1 MGRIIDRSILR
12 ELVSPFSMG
21 VGVFTFFLIIDR
33 IYHLTE
39 LVITKGV
46 PFFLVLAL
54 LGFTLPAFL
63 ALTLPM
69 ALLVAVLIV
78 GGRMAADM
86 EVTAFKA
93 SGVSPLRLLRPF
105 LAAGLVVALISG
117 VLTIWI
123 APMGNR
129 LFQQQLFKILQSRAA
144 TGLKERIFSASFGQ
158 FTIYVQDISASQVAL
173 KGLLVSDERDPAIS
187 RVIVAK
193 EGRLLTDEE
202 QRRVTLRFID
212 GQISETDVADGRR
225 ARFTDFSLYDMNLPL
240 ESPLSSSAQKEKPER
255 DLPLSALGPQARAL
269 AAQGQSVAPYYVEFH
284 KRFALPMAA
293 IVFVLVGFPLG
304 IRSQTRGTGGRGI
317 ALAASLGIVVS
328 YYIVFTTLE
337 GMSLRGRIPPWLG
350 IWLPDAIFLVAG
362 LVLIVAT
369 TVGIPTGWVHRL
381 WHLRDVVR
389 ARIPARPFPWR
400 WGAKPESGRSRRR
413 ASTFIIDRYLLRE
426 YVKFIGIGLG
436 VGAVLFLVVDLL
448 QTLDRFL
455 RIKPPFTYI
464 LQHFIFRL
472 PGALYDGLP
481 IVVLIAT
488 VFLFL
493 SLTRAPELDALKAA
507 GVSLYRVSVPILLLA
522 LLLSVAAGFFQETAL
537 PAINARADEIDR
549 VKIRGGLPR
558 HLQKRNQLWYRST
571 DTRFWRME
579 LLDPVERSIDGLLLL
594 EVDQNFQLVSRLDA
608 KKAKWTPGSWELSQ
622 GFMRP
627 VVKGTRMESK
637 PFDRVVVKMAE
648 DIQDFTNVQKPPEIM
663 SFFELRAYVQ
673 KLQET
678 GHQAGKYI
686 VELYSKLSFPLV
698 HLIMALVAIPFA
710 LISPRSGGRALGIA
724 IAIVI
729 SVGYWLVHYMA
740 LAFAKADLLP
750 PFLAAWTANVVF
762 AGLGTALF
770 LRART

>member
-1 MGRIIDRSILR
+1 MGRIIDRYVLR
-12 ELVSPFSMG
+12 ELVSPFAMG
-21 VGVFTFFLIIDR
+21 VGVLTFFLVIDR

-54 LGFTLPAFL
+54 LGFTLPSFL

-69 ALLVAVLIV
+69 ALLLAVLIV
-78 GGRMAADM
+78 GGRLATDM
-86 EVTAFKA
+86 EVTALKA

-105 LAAGLVVALISG
+105 LAAGVVVTLISAA
-117 VLTIWI
+117 LTIWI

-129 LFQQQLFKILQSRAA
+129 MFQQQLFKILQSRAA

-173 KGLLVSDERDPAIS
+173 KGLLVSDERDPELS
-187 RVIVAK
+187 RVIVAR

-202 QRRVTLRFID
+202 QGRITLRFID

-240 ESPLSSSAQKEKPER
+240 DSPLSGSGPREKPER
-255 DLPLSALGPQARAL
+255 DLPLGELAPQARAI
-269 AAQGQSVAPYYVEFH
+269 AAQGQPVTAYYVEFH
-284 KRFALPMAA
+284 KRFALPVAA

-304 IRSQTRGTGGRGI
+304 IRSSPRGGGGRGM

-328 YYIVFTTLE
+328 YYMVFTTLE
-337 GMSLRGRIPPWLG
+337 NFALKGRVPAWLG
-350 IWLPDAIFLVAG
+350 IWMPDALFLVTG
-362 LVLIVAT
+362 LVLIVAAT
-369 TVGIPTGWVHRL
+369 AGLPTDWVHRL
-381 WHLRDVVR
+381 WQLRDALR
-389 ARIPARPFPWR
+389 ARVPTLPFPR
-400 WGAKPESGRSRRR
+400 RRGAKAETGHGRRR
-413 ASTFIIDRYLLRE
+413 SSTFIIDRYLLRE

-493 SLTRAPELDALKAA
+493 SLTRAHELDALKAA

-522 LLLSVAAGFFQETAL
+522 LALSIAAGFFQETAL
-537 PAINARADEIDR
+537 PAINARAEEIDR
-549 VKIRGGLPR
+549 IKIRGQLPR

-579 LLDPVERSIDGLLLL
+579 LLDPVERSVDGLLLL

-608 KKAKWTPGSWELSQ
+608 KKAKWTTAGWELSG

-637 PFDRVVVKMAE
+637 PFDRVLVKIPE
-648 DIQDFTNVQKPPEIM
+648 DIQDFTNVQKAPEIM
-663 SFFELRAYVQ
+663 SFLELRAYVQ
-673 KLQET
+673 KLRET

>member
-1 MGRIIDRSILR
+1 
-12 ELVSPFSMG
+12 
-21 VGVFTFFLIIDR
+21 
-33 IYHLTE
+33 
-39 LVITKGV
+39 
-46 PFFLVLAL
+46 
-54 LGFTLPAFL
+54 
-63 ALTLPM
+63 
-69 ALLVAVLIV
+69 
-78 GGRMAADM
+78 
-86 EVTAFKA
+86 
-93 SGVSPLRLLRPF
+93 
-105 LAAGLVVALISG
+105 
-117 VLTIWI
+117 
-123 APMGNR
+123 MGNR
-129 LFQQQLFKILQSRAA
+129 MFQQQLLKILQSRAA

-173 KGLLVSDERDPAIS
+173 KGLLVSDERDPALS

-202 QRRVTLRFID
+202 QGRITLRFID
-212 GQISETDVADGRR
+212 GQISEAEVDGRR
-225 ARFTDFSLYDMNLPL
+225 SRFTDFSLYDMNLPL
-240 ESPLSSSAQKEKPER
+240 ESPLSGSSQREKPER
-255 DLPLSALGPQARAL
+255 DLPLTALGPQAREL
-269 AAQGQSVAPYYVEFH
+269 AAQGQVVSAYYVEFH
-284 KRFALPMAA
+284 KRFALPVAA

-304 IRSQTRGTGGRGI
+304 IRSQARGGGGRGV
-317 ALAASLGIVVS
+317 ALAASLAIVVS

-350 IWLPDAIFLVAG
+350 IWLPDAIFLAAG
-362 LVLIVAT
+362 LALIAIT
-369 TVGIPTGWVHRL
+369 TVGMPTGWVHRL

-389 ARIPARPFPWR
+389 TRLPARPLPWR
-400 WGAKPESGRSRRR
+400 GEVKTDPGRSRRR

-426 YVKFIGIGLG
+426 YVKFLGIGLG

-493 SLTRAPELDALKAA
+493 SLTRAHELDALKAA
-507 GVSLYRVSVPILLLA
+507 GVSLYRVSVPILVFA
-522 LLLSVAAGFFQETAL
+522 LMLSVAAGFFQETAL
-537 PAINARADEIDR
+537 PAINARAEEIDS
-549 VKIRGGLPR
+549 VKIRGNLPR

-571 DTRFWRME
+571 ETRFWRMQ
-579 LLDPVERSIDGLLLL
+579 LLDPVERSIDQLLLL
-594 EVDQNFQLVSRLDA
+594 EVNQDFQLVSRLDA
-608 KKAKWTPGSWELSQ
+608 KRARWTPTGWELSQ
-622 GFMRP
+622 GFLRP
-627 VVKGTRMESK
+627 VVKGTQMDST
-637 PFDRVVVKMAE
+637 PFERLVVKMPE
-648 DIQDFTNVQKPPEIM
+648 DIQDFTKVQTAPEIM
-663 SFFELRAYVQ
+663 SFVELRAYVQ

-710 LISPRSGGRALGIA
+710 LISPRSGGRAVGIA

-762 AGLGTALF
+762 AGLGAALF

>member
-1 MGRIIDRSILR
+1 MGRIIDRYVLR
-12 ELVSPFSMG
+12 ELVSPFTMG
-21 VGVFTFFLIIDR
+21 VGVFTFFLVIDR

-54 LGFTLPAFL
+54 LGFTLPSFL

-78 GGRMAADM
+78 GGRLAADM

-105 LAAGLVVALISG
+105 LAAGVLVTLISG
-117 VLTIWI
+117 ALSIWI

-129 LFQQQLFKILQSRAA
+129 MFQQQLLKILQSRAA

-173 KGLLVSDERDPAIS
+173 KGLLVSDERDPALS

-202 QRRVTLRFID
+202 QGRITLRFID
-212 GQISETDVADGRR
+212 GQISEAEVDGRR
-225 ARFTDFSLYDMNLPL
+225 SRFTDFSLYDMNLPL
-240 ESPLSSSAQKEKPER
+240 ESPLSGSSQREKPER
-255 DLPLSALGPQARAL
+255 DLPLTALGPQAREL
-269 AAQGQSVAPYYVEFH
+269 AAQGQVVSAYYVEFH
-284 KRFALPMAA
+284 KRFALPVAA

-304 IRSQTRGTGGRGI
+304 IRSQARGGGGRGV
-317 ALAASLGIVVS
+317 ALAASLAIVVS

-350 IWLPDAIFLVAG
+350 IWLPDAIFLAAG
-362 LVLIVAT
+362 LALIAIT
-369 TVGIPTGWVHRL
+369 TVGMPTGWVHRL

-389 ARIPARPFPWR
+389 TRLPARPLPWR
-400 WGAKPESGRSRRR
+400 GEVKTDPGRSRRR

-426 YVKFIGIGLG
+426 YVKFLGIGLG

-493 SLTRAPELDALKAA
+493 SLTRAHELDALKAA
-507 GVSLYRVSVPILLLA
+507 GVSLYRVSVPILVFA
-522 LLLSVAAGFFQETAL
+522 LMLSVAAGFFQETAL
-537 PAINARADEIDR
+537 PAINARAEEIDS
-549 VKIRGGLPR
+549 VKIRGNLPR

-571 DTRFWRME
+571 ETRFWRMQ
-579 LLDPVERSIDGLLLL
+579 LLDPVERSIDQLLLL
-594 EVDQNFQLVSRLDA
+594 EVNQDFQLVSRLDA
-608 KKAKWTPGSWELSQ
+608 KRARWTPTGWELSQ
-622 GFMRP
+622 GFLRP
-627 VVKGTRMESK
+627 VVKGTQMDST
-637 PFDRVVVKMAE
+637 PFERLVVKMPE
-648 DIQDFTNVQKPPEIM
+648 DIQDFTKVQTAPEIM
-663 SFFELRAYVQ
+663 SFVELRAYVQ

-710 LISPRSGGRALGIA
+710 LISPRSGGRAVGIA

-762 AGLGTALF
+762 AGLGAALF

>member
-1 MGRIIDRSILR
+1 MGRIIDRYVLR
-12 ELVSPFSMG
+12 ELVSPFTMG
-21 VGVFTFFLIIDR
+21 VGVFTFFLVIDR

-54 LGFTLPAFL
+54 LGFTLPSFL

-78 GGRMAADM
+78 GGRLAADM

-105 LAAGLVVALISG
+105 LAAGVLVTLISG
-117 VLTIWI
+117 ALSIWI

-129 LFQQQLFKILQSRAA
+129 MFQQQLLKILQSRAA

-173 KGLLVSDERDPAIS
+173 KGLLVSDERDPALS

-202 QRRVTLRFID
+202 QGRITLRFID
-212 GQISETDVADGRR
+212 GQISEAEVDGRR
-225 ARFTDFSLYDMNLPL
+225 SRFTDFSLYDMNLPL
-240 ESPLSSSAQKEKPER
+240 ESPLSGSSQREKPER
-255 DLPLSALGPQARAL
+255 DLPLTALGPQAREL
-269 AAQGQSVAPYYVEFH
+269 AAQGQVVSAYYVEFH
-284 KRFALPMAA
+284 KRFALPVAA

-304 IRSQTRGTGGRGI
+304 IRSQARGGGGRGV
-317 ALAASLGIVVS
+317 ALAASLAIVVS

-350 IWLPDAIFLVAG
+350 IWLPDAIFLAAG
-362 LVLIVAT
+362 LALIAIT
-369 TVGIPTGWVHRL
+369 TVGMPTGWVHRL

-389 ARIPARPFPWR
+389 TRLPARPLPWR
-400 WGAKPESGRSRRR
+400 GEVKTAPGRSRRR

-426 YVKFIGIGLG
+426 YVKFLGIGLG

-493 SLTRAPELDALKAA
+493 SLTRAHELDALKAA
-507 GVSLYRVSVPILLLA
+507 GVSLYRVSVPILVFA
-522 LLLSVAAGFFQETAL
+522 LMLSVAAGFFQETAL
-537 PAINARADEIDR
+537 PAINARAEEIDS
-549 VKIRGGLPR
+549 VKIRGNLPR

-571 DTRFWRME
+571 ETRFWRMQ
-579 LLDPVERSIDGLLLL
+579 LLDPVERSIDQLLLL
-594 EVDQNFQLVSRLDA
+594 EVNQDFQLVSRLDA
-608 KKAKWTPGSWELSQ
+608 KRARWTPTGWELSQ
-622 GFMRP
+622 GFLRP
-627 VVKGTRMESK
+627 VVKGTQMDST
-637 PFDRVVVKMAE
+637 PFERLVVKMPE
-648 DIQDFTNVQKPPEIM
+648 DIQDFTKVQTAPEIM
-663 SFFELRAYVQ
+663 SFVELRAYVQ

-710 LISPRSGGRALGIA
+710 LISPRSGGRAVGIA

-762 AGLGTALF
+762 AGLGAALF